1 MVAIE
6 SKLHGTQLALLTT
19 LCCLLDLGPSMQQEG
34 KAGAPESLAKRRG
47 YSLNV
52 DDACIINRTPSS
64 KTDDCASP
72 RLGPP
77 GTTVRRLT
85 SMCERIV
92 AGGHA
97 KSIEAV
103 KQYQQ
108 NEVMAVITDV
118 RSSSRH
124 VLPASVSGRIW
135 EQNAL

>member
-1 MVAIE
+1 
-6 SKLHGTQLALLTT
+6 
-19 LCCLLDLGPSMQQEG
+19 MQQEG

-124 VLPASVSGRIW
+124 VLPASVSGSIW
-135 EQNAL
+135 EQNALIERHALPACVNTTAMSGPSSA